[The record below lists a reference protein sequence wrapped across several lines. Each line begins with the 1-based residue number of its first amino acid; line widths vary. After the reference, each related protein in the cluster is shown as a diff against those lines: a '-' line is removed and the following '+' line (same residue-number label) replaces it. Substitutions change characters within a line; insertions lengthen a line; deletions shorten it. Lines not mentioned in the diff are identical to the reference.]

1 MSYYMPIEGVDLVS
15 QIETRIC
22 KLQEDHISL
31 QEKFKE
37 DQNSVGRNLDDSAL
51 RMIEILELIDMSKS
65 NMDLGSEGPLII
77 NKIVK
82 RISDIL
88 KRWQVQE
95 IICIDGKIEPGKARV
110 LETRISP
117 NMPSGTIIEV
127 CRKGYSRGGK
137 VIRPADVITTGG

>member
-1 MSYYMPIEGVDLVS
+1 MSYYMPSEGVDLVS

-82 RISDIL
+82 RISDIFNYIFD
-88 KRWQVQE
+88 KYIVTFKVY
-95 IICIDGKIEPGKARV
+95 IIVLNVYCI
-110 LETRISP
+110 L
-117 NMPSGTIIEV
+117 
-127 CRKGYSRGGK
+127 YST
-137 VIRPADVITTGG
+137 V